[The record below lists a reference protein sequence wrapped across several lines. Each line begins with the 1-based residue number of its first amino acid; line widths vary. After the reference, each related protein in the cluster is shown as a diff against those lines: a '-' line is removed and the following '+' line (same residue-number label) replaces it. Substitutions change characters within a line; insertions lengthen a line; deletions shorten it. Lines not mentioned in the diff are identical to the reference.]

1 MPLPCSGIFFS
12 RKHLIFFNRR
22 HIMFECDMR
31 RFYMPDMAAL
41 QEAMYQLSRLLAE
54 MEPALYEFL
63 ESHCVTPVLYLTP
76 WFLTLFASSFPMS
89 FSSRVLGKLSISVY
103 WQ

>member
-1 MPLPCSGIFFS
+1 
-12 RKHLIFFNRR
+12 
-22 HIMFECDMR
+22 MFECDMR

-89 FSSRVLGKLSISVY
+89 FSSRVLGKLSICILAMKNCKST
-103 WQ
+103 QI